1 MHKIIFNKSEA
12 VIDDEGAFINSYK
25 IDECNIFF
33 PRQQIDNSSRGGCH
47 VCLPNFGPG
56 GDTDQA
62 QHGYGRKENWQV
74 DSVSSNK
81 IKLSHIQKEGS
92 YNGLISN
99 IRYEINE
106 DSLEMGLSCENRSS
120 KELRITPGFHPYFNL
135 ESNFSGVVLVD
146 GKEFLATDL
155 AGTKFYQAGRELLAD
170 LGDKKVRIRS
180 ENLRYYALWTAH
192 ADKYVCIEPTLA
204 GNAFSGR
211 NPSNE
216 EILKPGEVKCY
227 NVKIS
232 VELSK

>member
-1 MHKIIFNKSEA
+1 M
-12 VIDDEGAFINSYK
+12 
-25 IDECNIFF
+25 
-33 PRQQIDNSSRGGCH
+33 
-47 VCLPNFGPG
+47 CLPNFGPG

-74 DSVSSNK
+74 DFVSSNK

-146 GKEFLATDL
+146 GKEFSATDL

-170 LGDKKVRIRS
+170 FGDKKVRIRS

-204 GNAFSGR
+204 GNAFSER

-216 EILKPGEVKCY
+216 EILKPGEVKYY

>member
-146 GKEFLATDL
+146 GKEFSATDV
-155 AGTKFYQAGRELLAD
+155 AGTK
-170 LGDKKVRIRS
+170 
-180 ENLRYYALWTAH
+180 
-192 ADKYVCIEPTLA
+192 
-204 GNAFSGR
+204 
-211 NPSNE
+211 
-216 EILKPGEVKCY
+216 
-227 NVKIS
+227 
-232 VELSK
+232 